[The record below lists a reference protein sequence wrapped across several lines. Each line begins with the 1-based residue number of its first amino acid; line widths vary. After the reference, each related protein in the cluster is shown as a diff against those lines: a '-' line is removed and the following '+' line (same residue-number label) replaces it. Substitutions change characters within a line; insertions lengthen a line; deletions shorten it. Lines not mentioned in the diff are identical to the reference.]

1 MAKEKLFTTHA
12 ATAGET
18 YVEGEEGFQCAS
30 CEEVEAEEAWMKV
43 HVYER
48 HGPGPGPLPEDNY
61 TRNLALPE
69 EAMRYKCKLC
79 WHPTPG
85 LKHMLFHLRRA
96 HDIKPGP
103 WEVSRSLSNRFF
115 DVLAPEAEPE
125 DASG

>member
-18 YVEGEEGFQCAS
+18 FVEVEEGFQCTS
-30 CEEVEAEEAWMKV
+30 CGEVGPEEPLMRV

-48 HGPGPGPLPEDNY
+48 HGAGPGPLPEDSY
-61 TRNLALPE
+61 VRNSALPK
-69 EAMRYKCKLC
+69 EAMRYKCRLC

-96 HDIKPGP
+96 HDIKPRP
-103 WEVSRSLSNRFF
+103 WEVSRTLSNRFF
-115 DVLAPEAEPE
+115 EVLGAEARPPT
-125 DASG
+125 ASP

>member
-1 MAKEKLFTTHA
+1 MAKEKLFQTHA
-12 ATAGET
+12 ATAGDT
-18 YVEGEEGFQCAS
+18 FVEVEEGFQCGTCGELAS
-30 CEEVEAEEAWMKV
+30 EEGAMRV

-61 TRNLALPE
+61 TRNQALPK

-96 HDIKPGP
+96 HDIQPKP
-103 WEVSRSLSNRFF
+103 WEVSRTLSNRFY
-115 DVLAPEAEPE
+115 DVLGTKARPETPTA
-125 DASG
+125 